1 MARRFRN
8 TIRRPDQ
15 MRRKG
20 GAKTQHH
27 YDDELDLHGLTVDEA
42 LSEIEQFLY
51 QHSGETILII
61 HGKGTGILKKAVRD
75 FLKENQMVDRI
86 QLGEES
92 GLPGKEGVVLV
103 EVTRFN

>member
-20 GAKTQHH
+20 YAKTRS
-27 YDDELDLHGLTVDEA
+27 YDEELDLHGLTVDEA
-42 LSEIEQFLY
+42 LSEIDQFLY

-61 HGKGTGILKKAVRD
+61 HGKGTGTLKKAVRN
-75 FLKENQMVDRI
+75 FLKENQMVDRMS
-86 QLGEES
+86 LGEEA

-103 EVTRFN
+103 EVTRLD